1 MAKSESTMHLFTK
14 EGYPVRY
21 DTKWGDMHE
30 ESKNVLIA
38 VQERMTQYREESEK
52 LEQSVDLYKSKVYEE
67 NFEDRATH
75 LRHVGFLCKPKLNR
89 FSWEFFLEKELD
101 EINAAVKRNQAS
113 LEALQTTKTILRNT
127 ETAVFCFKRL
137 AIRVSE
143 ALKLRQNEGL
153 SPHIPEVENLDF
165 YSGLPN
171 KPSQYLQETVSRF
184 EKQLAAYRDHVKEL
198 EILFADHEVT
208 GDNLQGPVSYVD
220 SLYMTIQN
228 AHQFLM
234 HVAAKVEFLHQKV
247 DRMRQIHLENLR
259 HKGLNRNPFLEA
271 DRREDIQREIE
282 ARRMHPTSDTHLTP
296 RAQPFGSSTQNPL
309 LVRHLSQQS
318 QLNYGIQ
325 YQRLLA
331 DKGNAWE
338 AVHDHG
344 NALRG
349 LKKLHIPE
357 IGTEGLV
364 GHQMVAPTA
373 MFQSDG
379 NMLSSAPLE
388 GSISLPHD
396 QLQHFAAGAQDPPPV
411 LKRTKP
417 RSYRKKT

>member
-75 LRHVGFLCKPKLNR
+75 LRH
-89 FSWEFFLEKELD
+89 ELD

-318 QLNYGIQ
+318 QLNYG
-325 YQRLLA
+325 
-331 DKGNAWE
+331 
-338 AVHDHG
+338 
-344 NALRG
+344 
-349 LKKLHIPE
+349 
-357 IGTEGLV
+357 LV